1 MIDKALLDR
10 HNLTEDEYRLIV
22 ELIGKEPNLTELG
35 IFSVMWSEHCGYK
48 SSRVHLKK
56 LPTEGARVVQGPG
69 ENAGILDIGDG
80 QVIVFKI
87 ESHNHPSYIE
97 PYQGAATGVGGI
109 LRDIFTMG
117 ARPIAVMDSL
127 RFGPPDDPKNRSVME
142 GVVSGIS
149 GYGNSIGVPTVGGE
163 VYFDPCY
170 ELNPLVNVF
179 CLGLADKDKI
189 FYAKAEGAGNKV
201 LYVGAKTGRDGIHGA
216 TMASAEFGE
225 ETEHKRP
232 NVQVGDP
239 FKEKLLL
246 EACLEVMD
254 RGLIVGIQDMG
265 AAGLT
270 CSITEMAAKG
280 GMGIVVDL
288 DQVPQREAGMTPY
301 EILLSE
307 SQERMLLVATP
318 ENVPAV
324 QDVFAKWDLDAPV
337 IGEVAE
343 GGRARISFKG
353 EVVVDIPVDAV
364 VNLCPAYDRPITPPP
379 PPPAA
384 PPLGALPLPE
394 DLGDVLL
401 RLLASPTIADKE
413 WVFRQYDHMVQLNT
427 VFLPGADAA
436 VLRIKGSK
444 KALAMTL
451 DCNSLYTRLDPRT
464 GARIAVAE
472 ACRNLACVG
481 ARPIGVTNCLN
492 FGNPEKPAVMGQFE
506 QAVTGL
512 AEACR
517 TFAIPV
523 TGGNVSF
530 YNDTEGLSIHPTPVL
545 GIVGLIDDIRKAVRP
560 GFRAAGDAVVLIGE
574 SFEEVGGTEY
584 LRIVHG
590 REAGAP
596 PAIDLEQEKRNQE
609 CLLDLIDAGLVRS
622 AHDLSEGGLA
632 VALAE
637 CAFKSEDKTGC
648 QIDLED
654 GLREDALLFGES
666 QSRMVMTCRR
676 ANLGRVL
683 ELAAARGVPAR
694 AIGRVGGDAIA
705 VSRKGRE
712 ILRVPVETGF
722 RAWKDSLPGFFKVR
736 T

>member
-1 MIDKALLDR
+1 MPDRALLDQ

-22 ELIGKEPNLTELG
+22 ELIGREPNLTELG

-56 LPTEGARVVQGPG
+56 LPTEGPRVVQGPG

-80 QVIVFKI
+80 LVVVFKI

-117 ARPIAVMDSL
+117 ARPIAVLDSL
-127 RFGPPDDPKNRSVME
+127 RFGPPDDPKNRSIME

-163 VYFDPCY
+163 VAFDPCY
-170 ELNPLVNVF
+170 ALNPLVNVF
-179 CLGLADKDKI
+179 CLGLAAKDKI
-189 FYAKAEGAGNKV
+189 FYAKAEGAGNQV

-216 TMASAEFGE
+216 TMASAAFGE

-270 CSITEMAAKG
+270 CSTTEMAAKG

-288 DQVPQREAGMTPY
+288 DKVPQREAGMTPY

-307 SQERMLLVATP
+307 SQERMLLVARP
-318 ENVPAV
+318 ENVAAV
-324 QDVFAKWDLDAPV
+324 QDAFAKWDLDAPV
-337 IGEVAE
+337 IGEVVE
-343 GGRARISFKG
+343 GGRARITFQG
-353 EVVVDIPVDAV
+353 QVVVDIPVDAV
-364 VNLCPAYDRPITPPP
+364 VNLCPAYERSIAPPP
-379 PPPAA
+379 PPPPV
-384 PPLGALPLPE
+384 PPFEGLPLPE
-394 DLGDVLL
+394 DLGRVLL

-413 WVFRQYDHMVQLNT
+413 WVYRQYDHMVQVNT

-436 VLRIKGSK
+436 LLRVKGSRR
-444 KALAMTL
+444 ALAMTL
-451 DCNSLYTRLDPRT
+451 DGNSLYTRLDPRT

-492 FGNPEKPAVMGQFE
+492 FGDPEKPEVMGQFE
-506 QAVTGL
+506 QTVTGL

-517 TFAIPV
+517 TFGVPV

-545 GIVGLIDDIRKAVRP
+545 GVVGLVEDIRKAVRP
-560 GFRAAGDAVVLIGE
+560 GFRASGDAVVLIGE
-574 SFEEVGGTEY
+574 SLAELGGTEY
-584 LRIVHG
+584 LKVVHG
-590 REAGAP
+590 LEAGAP

-609 CLLDLIDAGLVRS
+609 FLLEMIEAGLIRS
-622 AHDLSEGGLA
+622 AHDLAEGGLA

-637 CAFKSEDKTGC
+637 SAFHAAPRIGC
-648 QIDLED
+648 EVEI
-654 GLREDALLFGES
+654 GSRLRADALLFGES
-666 QSRMVMTCRR
+666 QSRILVTCRKAGLAR
-676 ANLGRVL
+676 LLDA
-683 ELAAARGVPAR
+683 AAARGVPA
-694 AIGRVGGDAIA
+694 AALGRTGGNVLA
-705 VSRKGRE
+705 VRQDGRE
-712 ILRVPVETGF
+712 LVRVPVEEAF
-722 RAWKDSLPGFFKVR
+722 RAWKESLPAFFRIR